1 MDNILNNFLTEE
13 DNCEDNN
20 YQQIKNFSLEEEKS
34 IFKKIENI
42 EVNVNNISKIDNE
55 KKLTKNK
62 INETERVKIIK
73 LIPRT
78 IPEIS
83 GYSEENLKIEMI
95 CPYIGRKRLRKVM
108 ISKKGKK
115 KNKSIFPLIR
125 KNNCGFFRKK
135 NFKFKVD
142 RQNL

>member
-20 YQQIKNFSLEEEKS
+20 YQQIKDFSLEEEKS

-42 EVNVNNISKIDNE
+42 EVNVNNISKIENE

-62 INETERVKIIK
+62 INETERIKIIK

-135 NFKFKVD
+135 NFKIKVD
-142 RQNL
+142 

>member
-1 MDNILNNFLTEE
+1 MNNILNNFLTEE

-20 YQQIKNFSLEEEKS
+20 YQQIKDFSLEEEKS
-34 IFKKIENI
+34 IFKKIEDI
-42 EVNVNNISKIDNE
+42 EVNVNNISKIENE
-55 KKLTKNK
+55 KKLAKNK

-73 LIPRT
+73 FIPRT

-95 CPYIGRKRLRKVM
+95 CPYIGRKRLRKIM

-125 KNNCGFFRKK
+125 KNNCGFF
-135 NFKFKVD
+135 
-142 RQNL
+142 